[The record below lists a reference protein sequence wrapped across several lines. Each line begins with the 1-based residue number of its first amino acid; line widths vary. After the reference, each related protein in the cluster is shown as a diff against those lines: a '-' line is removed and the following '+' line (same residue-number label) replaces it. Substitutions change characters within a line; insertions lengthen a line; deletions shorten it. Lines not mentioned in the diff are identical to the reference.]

1 MPTPDGP
8 DRDAG
13 DVEPPVP
20 RDAEPPVPPNPVS
33 TTEDDAEPP
42 VPPNPVSIPEHDA
55 LRRHTTLGHTK
66 AAATWT
72 GLVIGAVVLVVLL
85 VFILQNLDSVTL
97 NLFWW
102 EFSVPLGI
110 GLLLAAIAGALIMAL
125 AGGVRI
131 LQIRRLAR
139 RAAKHR
145 D

>member
-13 DVEPPVP
+13 DAEPPVP
-20 RDAEPPVPPNPVS
+20 PNPVSTPDGPDRDAGDAEPPVPPNPVS
-33 TTEDDAEPP
+33 T
-42 VPPNPVSIPEHDA
+42 PEHDA
-55 LRRHTTLGHTK
+55 LRRHTSLGHTK

-72 GLVIGAVVLVVLL
+72 GLVIGAVVLVILL

-131 LQIRRLAR
+131 FQIRRLAK
-139 RAAKHR
+139 RAANSG
-145 D
+145 